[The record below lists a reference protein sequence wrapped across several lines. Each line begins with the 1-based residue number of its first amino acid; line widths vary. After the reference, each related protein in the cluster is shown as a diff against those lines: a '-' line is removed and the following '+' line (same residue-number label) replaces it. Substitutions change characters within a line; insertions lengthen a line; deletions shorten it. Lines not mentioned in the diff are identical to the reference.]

1 MCFVVQEREIERWA
15 PLHMGG
21 ERAEGLA
28 HFVCIH
34 MQVLSAHL
42 QSVVCEF
49 DVLVVRLCKCCVG
62 KVASLSII
70 QNGGS
75 GLSLPSPTFRSFSLP
90 HFVNFHPT
98 RTHQALESHPSTTSL
113 SNTTYS
119 CL

>member
-49 DVLVVRLCKCCVG
+49 DVLVVRLS
-62 KVASLSII
+62 KVVLAKLHHLVLYKTVVA
-70 QNGGS
+70 G
-75 GLSLPSPTFRSFSLP
+75 
-90 HFVNFHPT
+90 
-98 RTHQALESHPSTTSL
+98 
-113 SNTTYS
+113 
-119 CL
+119 